1 MASGPFGVGAGE
13 EEPADGP
20 AESSDDSLLR
30 IDEAVA
36 QRWVPW
42 RISKSRVGCLLAEAV
57 YARLAAIEH
66 HPGVI

>member
-1 MASGPFGVGAGE
+1 MATM
-13 EEPADGP
+13 
-20 AESSDDSLLR
+20 ESFVPQERQDRERRRRDLLVA
-30 IDEAVA
+30 EAVA